1 MKKMITLM
9 LGIFLLTSTEA
20 TVYVVPGGT
29 GDGSSW
35 ASALGDIQSAVNA
48 AQVLFSTTTTPQDV
62 WVKAGTYSTA
72 TAPILMKEG
81 VNLYGGF
88 AGTETELSQRIKGT
102 NPWDYTNA
110 TILDGGAAKRCIE
123 VSANF
128 TSVYVIDGFTITNG
142 NGQGTQLNNSGGGVV
157 IRANLKL
164 QNSIVTGNTTSGN
177 GGGIN
182 SVGGIVSNCRIY
194 NNTTTSGT
202 IPAAGGIYAAPA
214 SGFISIL
221 ENSLI
226 EQNAQ
231 GGIRVQSAGTTILNN
246 LIIRNNTSTGAG
258 AGIYTNN
265 PGSCTIT
272 NCLIT
277 NNSGNNTVY
286 LNKGTMVNNTI
297 ANNEGIV
304 YLASATNIAELYNTI
319 IVGNVARGTTTP
331 VSIST
336 TANYPSGKVKFNATW
351 PGVAS
356 MSWGDSSDSILT
368 TDASTAY
375 QQIAFVAPTT
385 FAGATTDA
393 GKLTEIEQAN
403 WKAGTTSLAI
413 NAGDNSYL
421 PSAITT
427 DLAGLDRVVRTKVD
441 LGAYE
446 LPQGTT
452 ALTTSEG
459 STAIVGVN
467 GRQVQVTGLTAGEQL
482 LVYSI
487 RGMLVNS
494 LQAVSE
500 TLSMELNQGI
510 YIVKTKGYIQ
520 KIVVR

>member
-9 LGIFLLTSTEA
+9 LGIFLLTNAEA
-20 TVYVVPGGT
+20 TVYVVPGGS

-110 TILDGGAAKRCIE
+110 TILDGGAVKRCIE

-157 IRANLKL
+157 LRANLKL
-164 QNSIVTGNTTSGN
+164 QNSIVTGNTTTGN

-194 NNTTTSGT
+194 NNTTTATTVPS
-202 IPAAGGIYAAPA
+202 AGGIYAAPA
-214 SGFISIL
+214 AGFTTVL
-221 ENSLI
+221 EHSLI
-226 EQNAQ
+226 EQNVQ
-231 GGIRVQSAGTTILNN
+231 GGIRVQSAGTTHLNG

-265 PGSCTIT
+265 PGSCMIT

-277 NNSGNNTVY
+277 NNSGINTVY

-297 ANNEGIV
+297 ANNEGVV
-304 YLASATNIAELYNTI
+304 YFASATNIAELYNNI
-319 IVGNVARGTTTP
+319 IVGNMAKGTSTP

-336 TANYPSGKVKFNATW
+336 AANYPANKVKYNATW
-351 PGVAS
+351 PDIS
-356 MSWGDSSDSILT
+356 TQSWGDATNAILT
-368 TDASTAY
+368 TDAATAF
-375 QQIAFVAPTT
+375 QQISFVAPTS
-385 FAGATTDA
+385 FVGGTTDA

-403 WKAGTTSLAI
+403 WKTGAASLAI

-421 PSAITT
+421 PSTITT
-427 DLAGLDRVVRTKVD
+427 DLAGLERVVGTKID

-452 ALTTSEG
+452 ALTSSKTS
-459 STAIVGVN
+459 ALLVGIN
-467 GRQVQVTGLTAGEQL
+467 GRMMQVSGLTAGEQL
-482 LVYSI
+482 MIYTVTGTL
-487 RGMLVNS
+487 LNS
-494 LQAVSE
+494 VKAVSE
-500 TLSMELNQGI
+500 SMTIELNQGI
-510 YIVKTKGYIQ
+510 YIIKTMDGIQ